1 MVGFLLKDFVALA
14 KKGGVIDDSTDKP
27 MEFGAV
33 LGLCQLHNR
42 AFGVLLNRNNYPICE
57 AYMGPDKLLHCS
69 EWHVSGMVLK
79 HKMYEARGIESFN
92 ATVAVNG
99 KRIYKVMLLNGE
111 VIKISHT
118 K

>member
-42 AFGVLLNRNNYPICE
+42 TFGVLLNRNNYPICE

-79 HKMYEARGIESFN
+79 HKMYEAKGIESFN
-92 ATVAVNG
+92 TTVAING

-111 VIKISHT
+111 VIKISRT